1 MKPRLTH
8 LEPPVPHPSCPNPQA
23 LSARTSVRHADPAL
37 PLAQQVTAAVLLIA
51 LLIIVAPAARSA
63 PPDYGPAFDQA
74 WHDGKAEL
82 ASYDLTYTRYGQTRS
97 GTAATVIV
105 TEPFSDA
112 ARVKSDRGGPGTFGA
127 LKFNIA
133 EDFPTGVYDYN
144 LMTSVFVATEAC
156 GLLSPGDVA
165 KLSFSSQ
172 EWCGHVWQQ
181 AAFRPAGAPGTVEQ
195 IHHSYFE
202 FEGDAATRIAH
213 PQDGFAEDAL
223 ILWARG
229 LAGPTLAPGE
239 SVEIPLYRSAAIQRL
254 RHLPAAWDT
263 ATLSRDSK
271 TQATATIESNRGPRT
286 YTFTL
291 DDTGMLTKLERSDG
305 YSLKLRGVER
315 MPYWSQNRNA
325 DQQRLKAIGLEPRGP
340 GQM

>member
-1 MKPRLTH
+1 M
-8 LEPPVPHPSCPNPQA
+8 
-23 LSARTSVRHADPAL
+23 
-37 PLAQQVTAAVLLIA
+37 
-51 LLIIVAPAARSA
+51 
-63 PPDYGPAFDQA
+63 
-74 WHDGKAEL
+74 
-82 ASYDLTYTRYGQTRS
+82 
-97 GTAATVIV
+97 
-105 TEPFSDA
+105 
-112 ARVKSDRGGPGTFGA
+112 
-127 LKFNIA
+127 
-133 EDFPTGVYDYN
+133 
-144 LMTSVFVATEAC
+144 
-156 GLLSPGDVA
+156 
-165 KLSFSSQ
+165 
-172 EWCGHVWQQ
+172 
-181 AAFRPAGAPGTVEQ
+181 
-195 IHHSYFE
+195 
-202 FEGDAATRIAH
+202 
-213 PQDGFAEDAL
+213 
-223 ILWARG
+223 
-229 LAGPTLAPGE
+229 APGE

>member
-1 MKPRLTH
+1 M
-8 LEPPVPHPSCPNPQA
+8 PHPSCPNPQA

-51 LLIIVAPAARSA
+51 LLIIVAPAAQSA

-82 ASYDLTYTRYGQTRS
+82 ASYDLTYTRYGQTRT

-112 ARVKSDRGGPGTFGA
+112 ARVKSDRGGPGTFSA
-127 LKFNIA
+127 LKFNLA

-144 LMTSVFVATEAC
+144 LMTSVFVATQSTPSPG
-156 GLLSPGDVA
+156 GLAAGDVA
-165 KLSFSSQ
+165 KISFSSQ
-172 EWCGHVWQQ
+172 EWCGQAWQQ
-181 AAFRPAGAPGTVEQ
+181 TAFRPRDQADSVHQ
-195 IHHSYFE
+195 ISHSYFE
-202 FEGDAATRIAH
+202 SEGDAEQSLPH
-213 PQDGFAEDAL
+213 PDGGFAEDAL

-229 LAGPTLAPGE
+229 LAGPVLAPGE